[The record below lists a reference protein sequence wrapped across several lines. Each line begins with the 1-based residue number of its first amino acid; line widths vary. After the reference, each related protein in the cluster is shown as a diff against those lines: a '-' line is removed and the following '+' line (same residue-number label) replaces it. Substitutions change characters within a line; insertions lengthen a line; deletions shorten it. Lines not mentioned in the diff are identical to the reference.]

1 MKTLLVGYKASDLTK
16 ELLAGD
22 VTCHTLDIYHRHA
35 IEKVWHAKAICT
47 PHLPEGPW
55 DLIRFKTGPKL
66 MSGELSLDLLQ
77 EIHHLLT
84 KGDATKGD
92 ATFLSREKNF
102 SHRFL
107 LDFVG
112 RERDRNDL
120 LNKIK
125 DDPTRVRDFSSKWF
139 ASVPG
144 GPKLEFTSFP
154 GCFCHRRLDE
164 GGLALAEVVT
174 KDLLEAAGD
183 SFSRDKNV
191 ASPLLASPLVAASE
205 ETRHS
210 CRVSEEGLR
219 LLDMGCGC
227 GLVGYLIAT
236 RLSPS
241 NSNSPSNSPS
251 NSNSTSTSSLHL
263 PISLTLVDS
272 HSRAVEAAEL
282 NAKAFGLEAEV
293 ILADNGTPARM
304 DSTFDVFVGNPPYY
318 SDYRI
323 ADVFL
328 ETAARALKPGGVCY
342 TVCKNAAGLEPVQKR
357 YFPQVEIIKRRGYAV
372 LKSTRERVRFSLV
385 TSDWSLGG
393 FPLGENRT
401 QGLGVRQ

>member
-1 MKTLLVGYKASDLTK
+1 MKTLLVGYKASDLSK

-35 IEKVWHAKAICT
+35 IEKVWHAKAVCT

-55 DLIRFKTGPKL
+55 DVVKFKTGPKL

-77 EIHHLLT
+77 EIHRLLT
-84 KGDATKGD
+84 KEDKTAEAKGD
-92 ATFLSREKNF
+92 ATFLSREKDWR
-102 SHRFL
+102 HRFV

-120 LNKIK
+120 LDKIR
-125 DDPTRVRDFSSKWF
+125 DDPKRVRDFSSKWF

-174 KDLLEAAGD
+174 RDLAA
-183 SFSRDKNV
+183 
-191 ASPLLASPLVAASE
+191 AATRGECREGE
-205 ETRHS
+205 E
-210 CRVSEEGLR
+210 ELR

-227 GLVGYLIAT
+227 GLVGFLVAT
-236 RLSPS
+236 SPR
-241 NSNSPSNSPS
+241 NPRPVSPV
-251 NSNSTSTSSLHL
+251 
-263 PISLTLVDS
+263 LVDS

-282 NAKAFGLEAEV
+282 NAKAFGVEAEV

-304 DSTFDVFVGNPPYY
+304 DGTFDLFVGNPPYY

-328 ETAARALKPGGVCY
+328 ETAARALKPGGACY
-342 TVCKNAAGLEPVQKR
+342 TVCKNAAGLEPVQLR
-357 YFPQVEIIKRRGYAV
+357 YFPKVEVIKRRNYAV
-372 LKSTRERVRFSLV
+372 LKSVKA
-385 TSDWSLGG
+385 
-393 FPLGENRT
+393 
-401 QGLGVRQ
+401 